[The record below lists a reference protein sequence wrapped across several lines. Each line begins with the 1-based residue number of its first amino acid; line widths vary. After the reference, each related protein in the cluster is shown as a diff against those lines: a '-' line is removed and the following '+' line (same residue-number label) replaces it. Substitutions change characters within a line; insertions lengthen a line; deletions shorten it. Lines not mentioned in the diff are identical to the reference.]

1 MRRRCPFPQLMEPE
15 SPFVCPPHHHVHD
28 QLELDAVHGVA
39 FDFFDLPP
47 CDHSILQVDGRI
59 AAHVF
64 VLAEEGAPLI
74 WQPW

>member
-39 FDFFDLPP
+39 FDFSDLVP
-47 CDHSILQVDGRI
+47 CDHTIPWIYCWVSAHIL
-59 AAHVF
+59 A
-64 VLAEEGAPLI
+64 LAEEGAPYL